1 MGEGVVVN
9 LRDQLKRDEGLR
21 LKPYRDTV
29 DKLTIGYGRNLDDV
43 GIRESE
49 ADFMLANDIQKVE
62 REVTLRL
69 PWTVGL
75 DEARRAVFVN
85 MAFNMGIAG
94 LLGFKNTLAA
104 ASRGDWPAV
113 AAGMRA
119 SKWATQV
126 KGRAERL
133 AQQIE
138 TGEWQ

>member
-1 MGEGVVVN
+1 MN
-9 LRDQLKRDEGLR
+9 LRDQIKRDEGLR

-29 DKLTIGYGRNLDDV
+29 GKLTVGYGRNLDDV

-62 REVTLRL
+62 REVTQKL
-69 PWTVGL
+69 PWTIGL
-75 DEARRAVFVN
+75 DEARRAVFIN
-85 MAFNMGIAG
+85 MAFNMGITG
-94 LLGFKNTLAA
+94 LLGFKNTLTA

-119 SKWATQV
+119 SKWAGQV
-126 KGRAERL
+126 GARAERL
-133 AQQIE
+133 ARQIE